1 MHSRSLRSLS
11 EGSAMGKVGSR
22 TSRWAARDLGSFS
35 TVSASHTSGHSEVT
49 GSVPALLKSP
59 ERDPQGDLSRCA
71 HEPVN

>member
-1 MHSRSLRSLS
+1 MHSQSLRSLS

-22 TSRWAARDLGSFS
+22 TEGAARDLGSFS
-35 TVSASHTSGHSEVT
+35 TVSASHRSGHSEVT
-49 GSVPALLKSP
+49 GCVPALLKSP